1 MTPLNKA
8 TNIGPVVASR
18 LNQVGI
24 QSLEE
29 LKEAGAENA
38 FIRLREIDPGTCIS
52 CLMALEG
59 AIEGIRWHNLAYEKK
74 QELKAFIAMLK

>member
-8 TNIGPVVASR
+8 TNIGPVVANR

-38 FIRLREIDPGTCIS
+38 FIRLREIDPGACIS

-74 QELKAFIAMLK
+74 TRVKGFYCYA